1 MSANGVN
8 GVVSNVCQWDERV
21 LVMPTQGVTAAS
33 SVLLSAITHED
44 KRLPPAVLGQE
55 MTSVLRRSIHTE
67 MCESK
72 QPGRRKRPPKNT
84 PERQTCRMMS
94 LKVYNVLFCPLTS
107 TCWATS
113 QYRSARVHKMA
124 CPSGRNHHIL
134 PKTTTVHPPSFL
146 VTVHPHLSLSPS
158 IPVHPHPPSAPPLP
172 ESAHFPCHPSTQTP
186 PPPRNS
192 SRV

>member
-44 KRLPPAVLGQE
+44 KRLPPAVLGQV

-84 PERQTCRMMS
+84 PERQTCRIMS

-113 QYRSARVHKMA
+113 QYHSARYIRWPVHQAETIISFQKQPLPILH
-124 CPSGRNHHIL
+124 PS
-134 PKTTTVHPPSFL
+134 S
-146 VTVHPHLSLSPS
+146 SPS
-158 IPVHPHPPSAPPLP
+158 IPI
-172 ESAHFPCHPSTQTP
+172 FPCHRPSPSSLGTAP
-186 PPPRNS
+186 P
-192 SRV
+192 